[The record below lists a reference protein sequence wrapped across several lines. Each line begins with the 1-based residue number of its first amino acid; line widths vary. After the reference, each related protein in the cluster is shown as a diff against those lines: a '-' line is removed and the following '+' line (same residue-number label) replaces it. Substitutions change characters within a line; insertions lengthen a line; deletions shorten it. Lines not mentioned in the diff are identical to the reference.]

1 MIAASFIDLHL
12 SIVNGF
18 VSSKTYGKGNDVY
31 FDKVN
36 FPLLIVTFIAVLL
49 MVYTLQ
55 LIRFARV
62 CNYGADFNARSKC
75 LTGKLLQQGYRYY
88 ELRKILF
95 LLNFIPVTLNWFQ
108 NLFLGSKDVFT

>member
-36 FPLLIVTFIAVLL
+36 FPFVIVTFIAVLL
-49 MVYTLQ
+49 MVYTL
-55 LIRFARV
+55 
-62 CNYGADFNARSKC
+62 
-75 LTGKLLQQGYRYY
+75 
-88 ELRKILF
+88 
-95 LLNFIPVTLNWFQ
+95 
-108 NLFLGSKDVFT
+108 